1 MGMRAWDC
9 MTHRIRAVCAA
20 PISLAKQTGIRQR
33 SLRKHCRLGRATEL
47 VFITALGTAVMIGG
61 GAAAQSVTYTD
72 GQNRTDTVDTAGGV
86 DLTVNG
92 ADAATQSGVVS
103 GAGDVNKRGSGT
115 LTLSGANT
123 YTGVTKI
130 HAGTLDVTGS
140 IASSRINLF
149 RGELRVDGASLRD
162 DATVILSA
170 GATLTLAGDETIGSL
185 SEVAIPALGTVALGT
200 HRLTLTSG
208 TGVDAEY
215 FGAITG
221 SGGITVTG
229 GTHQLI
235 GGTSGLD
242 NTFTGEVRV
251 TGGSLLLRA
260 NGSTSAVVSGGTLSG
275 TLGSGL
281 TLTIS
286 DTGTFSNSRTQ
297 TIASLTQS
305 GTGTLAGNQ
314 NLTITGAY
322 NLSGGSVS
330 NTATITAGT
339 FTMSGGSINSGA
351 TVNSGSTKTLSG
363 GTIAGTLGGAGATS
377 VTGSVVVSG
386 TLSGSATTINAG
398 TLQIGD
404 GGTTGSLGTGNVV
417 NNANLTCNRSDDLT
431 VTNVISGT
439 GGITQAGTGTLTLS
453 GANTYTGAT
462 TITAGTLRVT
472 NINALGGITGNTVV
486 SDGAT
491 LEVETGG
498 SAPLREGTITLNG
511 TGVGG
516 GGALRFS
523 GIGGNIA
530 SSISL
535 GSNASIV
542 SVASGTV
549 IFSGEYRDAFGRALY
564 NITGNNHDLTFG
576 GTGRMIVEA
585 DIILGTGSLIKTG
598 GGQLDLLGS
607 TSLSGTFAVNEGRV
621 EFVAGGNLTS
631 TGLVTVASGAQLN
644 LVGNN
649 SIGNLSGAGGL
660 ELANG
665 TLTLG
670 DGSDQSFSGVISD
683 STRSEGNLTKQ
694 GSGTLTLS
702 GANTCRGV
710 TTINAGILRATH
722 NAALGTTAGGTVVAS
737 GASLEFSGGITT
749 SENITL
755 SGTGVGGG
763 GALRNISGNNVLS
776 GAITLMGDTLLN
788 NNTGSFITGGLDLNG
803 SISGAGHT
811 LSFSGNSRFSLN
823 GNIATGTG
831 GITKS
836 GTGRVILTGT
846 NSFTGD
852 VVINQG
858 DLWVRNGNA
867 IADTVL
873 VRVNSGGTFRI
884 DGAETVGNVSG
895 AGNVDIGVLG
905 GAGHLTLGD
914 TTDTEISGVISGG
927 NGNLTKQGTGTL
939 TLSGTNTYTGTTTIN
954 AGRLAVNGSITSA
967 STVNSG
973 GTLGGSGTVGA
984 VTVNAGGRLAA
995 GNSIGTL
1002 NTSSVT
1008 LNAGAILEVE
1018 VDPSDAARA
1027 DLINVTGDF
1036 TINGATL
1043 RHVGEAGTYVPSRTW
1058 RIVTTTGAVSGTF
1071 GTVTSDYTFLDPTA
1085 IYGPNFVDLRLMRN
1099 DVSFESIARTRN
1111 QRETSRGIS
1120 TISGSDP
1127 YNTLV
1132 TLSGDAARNALDQ
1145 FSGAGLAAI
1154 GSGQLGEGQGMVDTL
1169 SGQMGGAGGGIV
1181 TASSRGTGGAAPLWA
1196 NLYGTGASRD
1206 VDGITTDLRNG
1217 GVMIGHDLDF
1227 GAWQGGVMVGFGQS
1241 RTDTTTL
1248 RTTSKTDS
1256 FSLGTYAARS
1266 FGEMD
1271 VNLGLIAT
1279 WGDVQST
1286 RTLAVGALNQTLQ
1299 ARYSTR
1305 MLTGFGEVARRFEGA
1320 VWSATPFARITQ
1332 QWLQNDSFAETG
1344 GTAALTRGA
1353 ETTNQTLLSLGAE
1366 VERALGI
1373 GTLSAN
1379 FALTQSFGAGAQ
1391 ATYRLGNSTPFTI
1404 EGDAARDTS
1413 VDLGLGYDITLP
1425 NAATLSLTAGTT
1437 RQGETNTRRIG
1448 VNLGMRF

>member
-9 MTHRIRAVCAA
+9 MTHRTRAFSAA
-20 PISLAKQTGIRQR
+20 PISSAKQTGIRQR

-72 GQNRTDTVDTAGGV
+72 GLNRTDPVDTTGGIV
-86 DLTVNG
+86 LTVNAG
-92 ADAATQSGVVS
+92 ESATQSGVVS
-103 GAGDVNKRGSGT
+103 GAGTVDKQGMGT

-123 YTGVTKI
+123 YTGVTK
-130 HAGTLDVTGS
+130 
-140 IASSRINLF
+140 
-149 RGELRVDGASLRD
+149 
-162 DATVILSA
+162 
-170 GATLTLAGDETIGSL
+170 
-185 SEVAIPALGTVALGT
+185 
-200 HRLTLTSG
+200 
-208 TGVDAEY
+208 
-215 FGAITG
+215 
-221 SGGITVTG
+221 
-229 GTHQLI
+229 
-235 GGTSGLD
+235 
-242 NTFTGEVRV
+242 
-251 TGGSLLLRA
+251 
-260 NGSTSAVVSGGTLSG
+260 
-275 TLGSGL
+275 
-281 TLTIS
+281 
-286 DTGTFSNSRTQ
+286 
-297 TIASLTQS
+297 
-305 GTGTLAGNQ
+305 
-314 NLTITGAY
+314 
-322 NLSGGSVS
+322 
-330 NTATITAGT
+330 
-339 FTMSGGSINSGA
+339 
-351 TVNSGSTKTLSG
+351 
-363 GTIAGTLGGAGATS
+363 
-377 VTGSVVVSG
+377 
-386 TLSGSATTINAG
+386 
-398 TLQIGD
+398 
-404 GGTTGSLGTGNVV
+404 
-417 NNANLTCNRSDDLT
+417 
-431 VTNVISGT
+431 
-439 GGITQAGTGTLTLS
+439 
-453 GANTYTGAT
+453 
-462 TITAGTLRVT
+462 
-472 NINALGGITGNTVV
+472 
-486 SDGAT
+486 
-491 LEVETGG
+491 
-498 SAPLREGTITLNG
+498 
-511 TGVGG
+511 
-516 GGALRFS
+516 
-523 GIGGNIA
+523 
-530 SSISL
+530 
-535 GSNASIV
+535 
-542 SVASGTV
+542 
-549 IFSGEYRDAFGRALY
+549 
-564 NITGNNHDLTFG
+564 
-576 GTGRMIVEA
+576 
-585 DIILGTGSLIKTG
+585 
-598 GGQLDLLGS
+598 
-607 TSLSGTFAVNEGRV
+607 
-621 EFVAGGNLTS
+621 
-631 TGLVTVASGAQLN
+631 
-644 LVGNN
+644 
-649 SIGNLSGAGGL
+649 
-660 ELANG
+660 
-665 TLTLG
+665 
-670 DGSDQSFSGVISD
+670 
-683 STRSEGNLTKQ
+683 
-694 GSGTLTLS
+694 
-702 GANTCRGV
+702 
-710 TTINAGILRATH
+710 INAGILRATH

-776 GAITLMGDTLLN
+776 GAITLTGDTLLN

-973 GTLGGSGTVGA
+973 GTLGGTGTVGA

-1008 LNAGAILEVE
+1008 LNAGSILEVE

-1058 RIVTTTGAVSGTF
+1058 RIVTTTGGVSGTF
-1071 GTVTSDYTFLDPTA
+1071 SSVISDYTFLDPTA
-1085 IYGPNFVDLRLMRN
+1085 VYGPNFVDLRLMRN

-1111 QRETSRGIS
+1111 QSETARGIG

-1132 TLSGDAARNALDQ
+1132 TLSGDAARDALDQ

-1169 SGQMGGAGGGIV
+1169 AGQMGGAGGGIV

-1266 FGEMD
+1266 SGEMD

-1299 ARYSTR
+1299 ASYSTR

-1332 QWLQNDSFAETG
+1332 QWLQNDGFAETG

-1413 VDLGLGYDITLP
+1413 VDLGLGYDITLS

-1437 RQGETNTRRIG
+1437 RQGETNTRRVG